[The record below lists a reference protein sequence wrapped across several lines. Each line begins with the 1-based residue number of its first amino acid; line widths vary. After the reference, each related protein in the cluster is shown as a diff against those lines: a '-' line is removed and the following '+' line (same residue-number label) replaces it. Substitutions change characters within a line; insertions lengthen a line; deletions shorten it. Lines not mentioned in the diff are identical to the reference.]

1 MYPKPT
7 NKRKIKPKQ
16 AKQVKKE
23 IEDDMSIEVEDEEQ
37 ENQNFKPKRAKRK
50 EKQEENKE
58 INIAEAKNNQKVGDD
73 RLKQMYDEG
82 ELVQLT
88 VEKLKNLWLERNIE
102 LKRASKKIL
111 ISSLETYIE
120 NMG

>member
-1 MYPKPT
+1 MS
-7 NKRKIKPKQ
+7 
-16 AKQVKKE
+16 VE
-23 IEDDMSIEVEDEEQ
+23 IEDEEQ

-102 LKRASKKIL
+102 LKRTSKKIL

-120 NMG
+120 NMN